1 MRWSKAL
8 LPTMKDSPKDAE
20 VISHILMARAGL
32 IRKVGSGLYEYLP
45 AGQNVLLKL
54 EKIIREEL
62 AKVDMQE
69 ILMPI
74 LAPSELWEESGRRF
88 AYGKEMMVV
97 RDRHDHDYILCPTHE
112 ETVTDLARR
121 EIRSYK
127 QLPFAVYHIQLKF
140 RDEVRPRF
148 GVMRSREFIMKDGYS
163 FHTSQEDL
171 ERYYAIVCEA
181 YKKIFKRAGLDTRVV
196 IGHSGA
202 IGGKVAHELMVLAKT
217 GESLILSCSDPECGY
232 TATDET
238 SDGTI
243 LDLPQEPNDKPIEKV
258 ATPHMNTIEKLAE
271 FLKLKQSQ
279 TIKATLFDCDGKLV
293 IVFIRG
299 DREVNEAKLSR
310 LTGCAPQL
318 AGDKLL
324 ENFKGKVAPGF
335 CGPIG
340 LDKVEGLTVY
350 FDNTVRN
357 LVGAATGANEEG
369 YHYVNVTPAR
379 DLPWAEYTDLAV
391 MVEGDL
397 CPKCGKPMTECRG
410 IEVGNIFQ
418 LGTKY
423 SSAMGAT
430 YSDENNNEKPFIMGC
445 YGLGVG
451 RTVAAAVESCHDEF
465 GIKWPKAIAPYDMV
479 VQILDLGDEAV
490 VKKAEELYEA
500 LKEKGYS
507 VILDDR
513 DQKPGFKFKDSDLIG
528 FPVRV
533 TIGSKNLSNGMV
545 EVKRRC
551 DEGKGALIPAESAL
565 SEIEKIYETCP

>member
-1 MRWSKAL
+1 MRWSKAI
-8 LPTMKDSPKDAE
+8 LPTMKEVPKDAE
-20 VISHILMARAGL
+20 VISHILMTRAGL

-74 LAPSELWEESGRRF
+74 LAPSELWEQSGRRF

-97 RDRHDHDYILCPTHE
+97 RDRHNHDYILCPTHE

-163 FHTSQEDL
+163 FHATQEDL
-171 ERYYAIVCEA
+171 ERYYKIVCEA

-202 IGGKVAHELMVLAKT
+202 IGGKIAHELMVLAET
-217 GESLILSCSDPECGY
+217 GESLILSCPDENCGY

-238 SDGTI
+238 ADGKI
-243 LDLPQEPNDKPIEKV
+243 LDLPQRPCERPAEKV
-258 ATPHMNTIEKLAE
+258 ATPHANTIEALAE
-271 FLKLKQSQ
+271 FLKIPQSQ
-279 TIKATLFDCDGKLV
+279 TLKATLFDCGGKLV

-299 DREVNEAKLSR
+299 DRDVNEAKLSR
-310 LTGCAPQL
+310 LTGVAPQL
-318 AGDKLL
+318 AGEKLL
-324 ENFKGKVAPGF
+324 EQFKGKVAPGF
-335 CGPIG
+335 CGPFG
-340 LDKVEGLTVY
+340 LDKVEGLQVY
-350 FDNTVRN
+350 FDETARN
-357 LVGAATGANEEG
+357 LEGFATGANEEG
-369 YHYVNVTPAR
+369 YHFVSVSTKR
-379 DLPWAEYTDLAV
+379 DFPWAEFHDLAT
-391 MVEGDL
+391 MREGDF
-397 CPKCGKPMTECRG
+397 CPRCGKPMVSCRG

-423 SSAMGAT
+423 SQAMGAT
-430 YSDENNNEKPFIMGC
+430 FSDINNDEKPFIMGC

-451 RTVAAAVESCHDEF
+451 RTVAAAVESCHDDF
-465 GIKWPKAIAPYDMV
+465 GIKWPRAIAPYDFV
-479 VQILDLGDEAV
+479 VQILDLNDEAV
-490 VKKAEELYEA
+490 VKKAEEIYEA
-500 LKEKGYS
+500 LKAKGYD

-533 TIGSKNLSNGMV
+533 TIGSKNLASGQI
-545 EVKRRC
+545 EIKRRC
-551 DEGKGALIPAESAL
+551 DEGKGSLIPAENPLA
-565 SEIEKIYETCP
+565 EIEKIYLTCP